1 MYINSHSS
9 ETRPDQTLFITGRYY
24 VDNIRRLLNLM
35 THPKVKEEEAMI
47 FIPRRPEGI
56 RSSILAILIPNIE
69 TIPIWPQFH
78 KVDTNTIF

>member
-1 MYINSHSS
+1 
-9 ETRPDQTLFITGRYY
+9 
-24 VDNIRRLLNLM
+24 M